1 MPDDIALKVD
11 QLLSELRSL
20 HPRVRRVAVQ
30 QGEAVRLIPTDD
42 IVYATMSDDGNR
54 LVIVDRKHAQFF
66 NFSSVGDL
74 AELLADDKR
83 FMRVHKSFLV
93 NLDYV
98 TQIQTVAGGRELT
111 FDVLEDVKIK
121 VAQSSVKALEAYFG
135 I

>member
-1 MPDDIALKVD
+1 MPDQLEQKVD
-11 QLLSELRSL
+11 QLLSELRAL
-20 HPRVRRVAVQ
+20 RPRVRRVAVQ
-30 QGEAVRLIPTDD
+30 QGDLVRLLPTDD

-54 LVIVDRKHAQFF
+54 LLIVDRLQAQFF

-74 AELLADDKR
+74 TELLADDKR

-98 TQIQTVAGGRELT
+98 AQIQTVPGGRELT
-111 FDVLEDVKIK
+111 FDVLKDVRIK

>member
-1 MPDDIALKVD
+1 MPDDIAQKVD
-11 QLLSELRSL
+11 QLLTELRAL

-30 QGEAVRLIPTDD
+30 QGEVVRLVPTDD

-54 LVIVDRKHAQFF
+54 LLIVDRQGAQFF

-74 AELLADDKR
+74 AELLSDDKR

-98 TQIQTVAGGRELT
+98 TQIQTVPGGRELT
-111 FDVLEDVKIK
+111 FDVLEDVRIK

>member
-1 MPDDIALKVD
+1 MPDDIAQKVD
-11 QLLSELRSL
+11 QLLTELRAL
-20 HPRVRRVAVQ
+20 RPRVRRVAVQ
-30 QGEAVRLIPTDD
+30 LGDLVLLVPTDD

-54 LVIVDRKHAQFF
+54 LVIVDRKQAHYF
-66 NFSSVGDL
+66 NFSSVGAL
-74 AELLADDKR
+74 TELLADDKR

-98 TQIQTVAGGRELT
+98 TQIKTVPGGRELT
-111 FDVLEDVKIK
+111 FGVLEDVQIK

>member
-1 MPDDIALKVD
+1 MPDDIAQKVD
-11 QLLSELRSL
+11 QLLTELRSL

-30 QGEAVRLIPTDD
+30 QGEQIRLVPTDD

-54 LVIVDRKHAQFF
+54 LQIVDRQHTQFF
-66 NFSSVGDL
+66 NFSSVGAL
-74 AELLADDKR
+74 TELLADDKR

-98 TQIQTVAGGRELT
+98 TQIETVPGGREVM
-111 FDVLEDVKIK
+111 FDVLEDVRIK